1 MCRFVADGSPIFA
14 SRPDCH
20 LGPCVVVQWVL
31 LTAPAWPAD
40 LGAGLGSHAE
50 ISNSPI
56 KAKNAPTKPGVIKIT
71 MLTTDWKQLAPQ
83 ATAIYDASLEKT
95 LQLFPMDPV
104 TLGKLQ
110 SVPSARGTT
119 VTDFGDPAPVPI
131 DIYRETVP
139 ATTLAITEKDPFL
152 LLDDLKA
159 GRVSCVEVLT
169 AYFHAAIFASKLVNC
184 VYEFLPE
191 EALAQAQALDSAKN
205 RDLALYGLPVSLK
218 EMIPFKGR
226 SVTHG
231 SLCYLD
237 RVVDYNADIVN
248 IVVANGAVPFVRTTN
263 PQSLMMLEC
272 ESFTHGRTVNPYN
285 SRLSSGGS
293 SGGEGAINGI
303 GASAFGFGSDIGGSI
318 RCPSSFNGI
327 YGMRTT
333 VGRLPTADY
342 FSCQMGSESI
352 LSVTGPMT
360 RSLRLLNLV
369 MEVILRAQPWL
380 VDPTLASL
388 QWVRPTQKKFKIAI
402 LDYDG
407 VVMPQPPVQRALQLV
422 KDKLAA
428 LPNAEVLEFK
438 PFNHA
443 KAWEIISTLY
453 FEDGGA
459 DTKATLE
466 STGEPLCPQ
475 TAWVVEGG
483 NVKPLTMHEQW
494 HWNLEKQKY
503 RKQYLAHWVK
513 SGLPD
518 AVIAPVFPGPACKH
532 RTAKYW
538 GYTSQW
544 NLLDYPALV
553 FPVTKVDPEL
563 DKPVAYTPKNELD
576 EFVYKEYDSAELF
589 ANAPVNLCAV
599 GLRNTE
605 EKLVEVVELLT

>member
-1 MCRFVADGSPIFA
+1 
-14 SRPDCH
+14 
-20 LGPCVVVQWVL
+20 
-31 LTAPAWPAD
+31 
-40 LGAGLGSHAE
+40 
-50 ISNSPI
+50 
-56 KAKNAPTKPGVIKIT
+56 
-71 MLTTDWKQLAPQ
+71 MLTTDWKQLASQ
-83 ATAIYDASLEKT
+83 ATAIYDKSLEKT
-95 LQLFPMDPV
+95 LQLFPLAPDTV
-104 TLGKLQ
+104 KILESL
-110 SVPSARGTT
+110 PSARGRD
-119 VTDFGDPAPVPI
+119 VTDFGSPAPVPI
-131 DIYRETVP
+131 DVYREKVP
-139 ATTLAITEKDPFL
+139 SEVLEITEKDPYL
-152 LLDDLKA
+152 LLQDLKA
-159 GRVSCVEVLT
+159 GKISAVKVLT

-191 EALAQAQALDSAKN
+191 EALELAKGLDSEKN
-205 RDLALYGLPVSLK
+205 FLLPLFGLPVSIK

-248 IVVANGAVPFVRTTN
+248 IVISNGAIPFVRTTN

-285 SRLSSGGS
+285 SLLTSGGS

-303 GASAFGFGSDIGGSI
+303 GASALGFGSDIGGSI

-360 RSLRLLNLV
+360 RSLKLLNLV
-369 MEVILRAQPWL
+369 MDVMLSARPWL
-380 VDPTLASL
+380 VDPTLASID
-388 QWVRPTQKKFKIAI
+388 WKPTTTKKLKIGI
-402 LDYDG
+402 LNYDG
-407 VVMPQPPVQRALQLV
+407 VVMPQPPIKRALDIVRLRLLSIDNV
-422 KDKLAA
+422 
-428 LPNAEVLEFK
+428 EVIEFK
-438 PFNHA
+438 PYDHN

-453 FEDGGA
+453 FEDGGV
-459 DTKATLE
+459 DTKRTLE

-475 TAWVVEGG
+475 TAWVVEGR
-483 NVKPLTMHEQW
+483 NVKPLAMHEQW

-503 RKQYLAHWVK
+503 RKAYLAHWVK

-518 AVIAPVFPGPACKH
+518 AVIAPVFPGPPAKH

-553 FPVTKVDPEL
+553 FPVTKVD
-563 DKPVAYTPKNELD
+563 VELD
-576 EFVYKEYDSAELF
+576 EPVEYEPTNEMDEFIYKEYDSAELF
-589 ANAPVNLCAV
+589 SNAPVNLCAV

-605 EKLVEVVELLT
+605 EKLVEVVKLLI